1 MNFCQAS
8 HLTLFI
14 IAWSIS
20 FVNRFLKFS
29 LYLFCVQNQ
38 SGTSM
43 LTLAPATEHPSNA
56 EIHSVPTGIIK
67 PKWYRNDA

>member
-14 IAWSIS
+14 IAWLIS

-29 LYLFCVQNQ
+29 LSL
-38 SGTSM
+38 
-43 LTLAPATEHPSNA
+43 LLIKIKH
-56 EIHSVPTGIIK
+56 IIPTGIIK

>member
-20 FVNRFLKFS
+20 FVNRFFEIFISFSAIILSYTHLKIS
-29 LYLFCVQNQ
+29 SQ
-38 SGTSM
+38 STLPMSDLCEISNF
-43 LTLAPATEHPSNA
+43 LTIA
-56 EIHSVPTGIIK
+56 
-67 PKWYRNDA
+67 